1 MLFRSATYTGWNLR
15 AKEIGGS
22 EQLFTQAGSMIP
34 FAKTKA
40 ERMQSG
46 DPRPSLEERYSSKDD
61 YLKKFEAAA
70 QGLAKDGYLLQKDI
84 PEIVKRG
91 AAEWDF
97 VQGLH

>member
-1 MLFRSATYTGWNLR
+1 MLIEFVNVAILALLAIATVALALVAVVNARHHNAL
-15 AKEIGGS
+15 
-22 EQLFTQAGSMIP
+22 TQ
-34 FAKTKA
+34 
-40 ERMQSG
+40 E
-46 DPRPSLEERYSSKDD
+46 
-61 YLKKFEAAA
+61 FEAAA